1 MLNYD
6 NQLVQIFPKYISGED
21 LFGLTEP
28 AVVRILESLPGVET
42 LHDYRFKYGR
52 NPLLEL
58 PLAIN
63 PSGAARTEAR
73 LKHALPW
80 KKPHTQRTGSSS
92 QRPAFVPS
100 TSAGEVACPYSKQF
114 VHSKSSQY
122 KKMKLEWRNN
132 VFLARSKIQGLGLYA
147 ARDLEKH
154 TMVIE
159 YIGEVIRGELSELR
173 EKQYDAKVIYKLFF
187 NETLINNNL

>member
-1 MLNYD
+1 M
-6 NQLVQIFPKYISGED
+6 I
-21 LFGLTEP
+21 LFY
-28 AVVRILESLPGVET
+28 S
-42 LHDYRFKYGR
+42 
-52 NPLLEL
+52 
-58 PLAIN
+58 
-63 PSGAARTEAR
+63 
-73 LKHALPW
+73 
-80 KKPHTQRTGSSS
+80 
-92 QRPAFVPS
+92 
-100 TSAGEVACPYSKQF
+100 CSKQF

-173 EKQYDAKVIYKLFF
+173 EKQYDARVRMF
-187 NETLINNNL
+187 LIFISNILLIKFLNF